1 MPGLRTGQF
10 IRRQITRWRHLRTIK
25 RMNRHDD
32 DVWTFAGVDR
42 VTVYPSDLLV
52 TTLYTTE
59 LIQIDRVTAAEAEES
74 READSLTLIHVDDLG
89 RATWKS
95 SISLDPG
102 EARKAAITL
111 RELAEMRDRMIEVR
125 EKGDRST
132 TIWLT
137 MLMLP
142 LGLAVGAG
150 AVVAFGI
157 YGLMILPILMVVLLV
172 GPEVPRVISV
182 RSRSTSLSRSRDAS
196 GRGQPE

>member
-74 READSLTLIHVDDLG
+74 RSGPRNLEIIDLARPRG
-89 RATWKS
+89 GSQGCYHSARA
-95 SISLDPG
+95 
-102 EARKAAITL
+102 
-111 RELAEMRDRMIEVR
+111 
-125 EKGDRST
+125 
-132 TIWLT
+132 
-137 MLMLP
+137 
-142 LGLAVGAG
+142 
-150 AVVAFGI
+150 
-157 YGLMILPILMVVLLV
+157 
-172 GPEVPRVISV
+172 
-182 RSRSTSLSRSRDAS
+182 SRDARPNDRGAGEGRQIDYDMADDADAAAGPGS
-196 GRGQPE
+196 GRGCGRRIRHIRADDSADTYGRPIGPP